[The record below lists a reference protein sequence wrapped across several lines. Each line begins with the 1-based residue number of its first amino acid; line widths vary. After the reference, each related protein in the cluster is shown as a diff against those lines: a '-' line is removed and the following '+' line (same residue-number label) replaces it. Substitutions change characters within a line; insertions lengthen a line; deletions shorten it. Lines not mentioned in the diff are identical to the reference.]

1 MFNRPYDA
9 VLFDLDGTLLD
20 TAPEIAAA
28 VNTALAELGLSAA
41 DKALV
46 RRFIGHGV
54 RQTLAQAYDHVQP
67 GAEAAR
73 READLDTAMHGFERH
88 YGLVARLSQP
98 FADTVATLRALRG
111 AGVKCAIVSNK
122 ETRFVEQLLE
132 GSALPALID
141 LTICGDTLP
150 RKKPDP
156 LPVLHALET
165 FGVSRER
172 ALLVGDSAIDVACAR
187 NAGIEVWMVPYGY
200 NGGQPASEAG
210 ADRVIESLSEVA
222 AACIAP
228 ASHNPGERQLAASSS
243 S

>member
-1 MFNRPYDA
+1 M
-9 VLFDLDGTLLD
+9 
-20 TAPEIAAA
+20 
-28 VNTALAELGLSAA
+28 
-41 DKALV
+41 
-46 RRFIGHGV
+46 
-54 RQTLAQAYDHVQP
+54 
-67 GAEAAR
+67 
-73 READLDTAMHGFERH
+73 
-88 YGLVARLSQP
+88 
-98 FADTVATLRALRG
+98 
-111 AGVKCAIVSNK
+111 
-122 ETRFVEQLLE
+122 
-132 GSALPALID
+132 ID

-165 FGVSRER
+165 FGVRRER